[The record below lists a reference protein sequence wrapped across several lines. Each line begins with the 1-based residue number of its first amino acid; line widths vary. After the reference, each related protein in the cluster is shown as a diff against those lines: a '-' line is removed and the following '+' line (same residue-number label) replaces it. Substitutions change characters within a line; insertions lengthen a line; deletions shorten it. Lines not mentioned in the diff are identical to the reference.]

1 MTNLV
6 HARMATKMTNPVH
19 IPWAAKGWW
28 YTNRMPFTDGN
39 DYKDDDQKD
48 VRKDESRLKINKF
61 YKVALTSMQ

>member
-48 VRKDESRLKINKF
+48 AYRFLRAIDE
-61 YKVALTSMQ
+61 TQQQGMQMGG